1 MNPFTGTWNANL
13 AKSQRH
19 ANHQFHSASLRF
31 DISDEEVLLTQSGV
45 NANGETESG
54 TQKFV
59 PDGKERPVSEDLPG
73 IMVLTEWTSPLMLTT
88 IGKKDGNVIGKGTY
102 EVSANGL
109 ELTARVFGT
118 DAGGAPFEQTI
129 VFDRA

>member
-1 MNPFTGTWNANL
+1 MNPFAGTWNANL
-13 AKSQRH
+13 TKSQRH

-31 DISDEEVLLTQSGV
+31 EISDEEVLLTHSGV
-45 NANGETESG
+45 NAKGETESG
-54 TQKFV
+54 TQKLI
-59 PDGKERPVSEDLPG
+59 PDGEERPVSQAAPG
-73 IMVLTEWTSPLMLTT
+73 IMLLTEWTSPLMLTT

-109 ELTARVFGT
+109 ELTAKVFGT
-118 DAGGAPFEQTI
+118 DASGAAFEQTI